1 MKLFYRRSGIG
12 PYLIILH
19 GLYGS
24 SDNWISIS
32 RRLSDIFTVILP
44 DQRNHGLSPHSDI
57 HNYNALSEDLFELT
71 EELKIERFVL
81 AGHSMGGKTA
91 MNFALRWPEK
101 LDGLL
106 VADISPLAAG
116 KNAEKE
122 YRQHTHILNA
132 IIAADLSNASRRE
145 EVESLISGSIPS
157 RRIRELIM
165 KNLQRNP
172 DRSFRW
178 KLNAQALLSNLD
190 SIMGEI
196 DPEHLYSKSVTGFP
210 VVFLKGGLSDY
221 ISHES
226 FEEIR
231 KIFQAA
237 DFREIMDAGHWI
249 QTDRPDEVINNLRSF
264 IWHNG

>member
-1 MKLFYRRSGIG
+1 MKLFYRKSGIG

-24 SDNWISIS
+24 SDNWITIS
-32 RRLSDIFTVILP
+32 RKLSDIYTVILP
-44 DQRNHGLSPHSDI
+44 DQRNHGLSPHSDV
-57 HNYNALSEDLFELT
+57 HNYSALSEDIFELT
-71 EELKIERFVL
+71 EELKIEKFVL

-116 KNAEKE
+116 KNAETE
-122 YRQHTHILNA
+122 YRQHSQILNA
-132 IIAADLSNASRRE
+132 IIAADLSTASRRE
-145 EVESLISGSIPS
+145 EVESMISASIKS
-157 RRIRELIM
+157 SRIRELIM

-190 SIMGEI
+190 SIMGDI
-196 DPEHLYSKSVTGFP
+196 DPEHIYGRSVTGFP
-210 VVFLKGGLSDY
+210 VIFLKGGLSDY
-221 ISHES
+221 ISEES
-226 FEEIR
+226 IEEIR
-231 KIFQAA
+231 KIFPAA
-237 DFREIMDAGHWI
+237 DFHEISGAGHWI
-249 QTDRPDEVINNLRSF
+249 QTDRPDEVINYLRSF
-264 IWHNG
+264 ISPAC